1 MLFINIDKG
10 RVNEVGYKDTGAE
23 PLLASNLLEQF
34 PLVLEAGLAIE
45 EAFDLMVQNKLSQA
59 PVIDQ
64 GVYLGKLSIFSLF
77 GLVKMGKGGEKLA
90 PWAEK
95 QGPVL
100 AMEEDLAGKD
110 LKREEYYPVVDEQ
123 TNFQGVV
130 YYSRFEQEKRRQLKR
145 EVLRLRLVMESTHNG
160 IFAIDNRG
168 TIILFNSAA
177 ERMLGLKAK
186 DVIGKYV
193 LDAIPETGTV
203 RVLNTGKSEY
213 SQKVVTRGKTYV
225 SNRSP
230 LYHQGE
236 LVGVVAVFQDIT
248 ELEQVSS
255 ELETVKRLN
264 MELDTIINS
273 SYDGLMITDGNGTGI
288 KINSALSRVTGLE
301 EKHFVGKSI
310 EDLYKSGVFHYQAVT
325 VRALQEGR
333 RVTGIQKVNTG
344 KEVLVTGNPVFDSEG
359 RVIRVVTNVR
369 DITELN
375 RLQEELE
382 ETKALSAKY
391 HSELSKLKGQMEEE
405 SKIITNNR
413 KVKEIYELAGRVAQ
427 SDVTVLI
434 LGESGVGKEGL
445 ARLIHSKSSRSSNSQ
460 FVQIN
465 CGAIPENLLE
475 SELFG
480 YEPGAFT
487 GAHKSG
493 KKGLFEIAHQGTIFL
508 DEISE
513 LPLSLQ
519 VKLLRV
525 LQEQELY
532 RLGGTTPIKLDVR
545 IVAASNKNLR
555 QQADEGKFRED
566 LFYRLNVVP
575 LELPPL
581 RERPED
587 ILPLMIY
594 YVKYFNEKYKSNK
607 TLSPG
612 TIAAFQRY
620 HWPGNIRELINVV
633 ERLIVTSLEDLINIQ
648 QISAQTVMLQPV
660 KSLPVNVAELVPLK
674 EAKQMLE
681 QQLVAMALKRYPSI
695 RGAAQALGV
704 THSLILHKISQYKL
718 KDAGYS

>member
-1 MLFINIDKG
+1 
-10 RVNEVGYKDTGAE
+10 VVEVGYQDTGSE
-23 PLLASNLLEQF
+23 PLLAKNLLEQY
-34 PLVLEAGLAIE
+34 PLVMEADFSIDEALE
-45 EAFDLMVQNKLSQA
+45 LMVQNKLSQA
-59 PVIDQ
+59 PVVDQ
-64 GVYLGKLSIFSLF
+64 GIYLGKLNIFSLF
-77 GLVKMGKGGEKLA
+77 GLVKMGKGGEEIKL
-90 PWAEK
+90 WAEK
-95 QGPVL
+95 RDPVL
-100 AMEEDLAGKD
+100 DIEEDLVGNN
-110 LKREEYYPVVDEQ
+110 LNGEEFYPVVDEQ
-123 TNFQGVV
+123 SHFKGIV
-130 YYSRFEQEKRRQLKR
+130 YHSRLEQEKRNQLKR
-145 EVLRLRLVMESTHNG
+145 EVLRLGLVMESTHNG
-160 IFAIDNRG
+160 IFAINNRG

-186 DVIGKYV
+186 DVLGKYV
-193 LDAIPETGTV
+193 LDCIPETGTV

-213 SQKVVTRGKTYV
+213 SQKVVTRGQTYI

-230 LYHQGE
+230 LYHQGD

-255 ELETVKRLN
+255 ELDTVKRLN
-264 MELDTIINS
+264 MELDTIISS
-273 SYDGLMITDGNGTGI
+273 SYDGLMITDGNGTGM

-301 EKHFVGKSI
+301 ESHFVGKSI
-310 EDLYKSGVFHYQAVT
+310 EDLYKSGVFHYQAIT
-325 VRALQEGR
+325 VRALKEGR
-333 RVTGIQKVNTG
+333 RVTGIQKVNNG
-344 KEVLVTGNPVFDSEG
+344 KEVLVTGNPVLDSEG

-382 ETKALSAKY
+382 ESKALSAKY
-391 HSELSKLKGQMEEE
+391 HSELSKLKGQIAEE
-405 SKIITNNR
+405 SKIVTNNR
-413 KVKEIYELAGRVAQ
+413 RVKEIYDLAGRVAQ

-445 ARLIHSKSSRSSNSQ
+445 ARLIHSRSGRGSLGQ
-460 FVQIN
+460 FIQIN

-487 GAHKSG
+487 GANKSG
-493 KKGLFEIAHQGTIFL
+493 KKGLFEMAHQGTIFL

-513 LPLSLQ
+513 LPLLLQ

-532 RLGGTTPIKLDVR
+532 RLGGTAPIKLDVR

-555 QQADEGKFRED
+555 QQVDGGKFRED

-581 RERPED
+581 RDRPED
-587 ILPLMIY
+587 ILPLVLY
-594 YVKYFNEKYKSNK
+594 YVKFFNEKYKTNK
-607 TLSPG
+607 TFSPG

-620 HWPGNIRELINVV
+620 NWPGNIRELINAV
-633 ERLIVTSLEDLINIQ
+633 ERLIVTSLEDMINIE
-648 QISAQTVMLQPV
+648 QISSQTVMLQPV
-660 KSLPVNVAELVPLK
+660 KSTPISVTELVPLK
-674 EAKQMLE
+674 EAKQILE
-681 QQLVAMALKRYPSI
+681 RQLVNMALKRYPSI

-704 THSLILHKISQYKL
+704 THSLILYKISQYKL
-718 KDAGYS
+718 KDAAEN

>member
-1 MLFINIDKG
+1 M
-10 RVNEVGYKDTGAE
+10 GYKDTGAE
-23 PLLASNLLEQF
+23 PLLVKNLMEHY
-34 PLVLEAGLAIE
+34 PLVLEAELCIN
-45 EAFDLMVQNKLSQA
+45 EALELMVEHKLTQA
-59 PVIDQ
+59 PVVDQ
-64 GVYLGKLSIFSLF
+64 RNYLGRLSIFSLL
-77 GLVKMGKGGEKLA
+77 GLVKLGKAEEKIKL
-90 PWAEK
+90 WAEK
-95 QGPVL
+95 RDTL
-100 AMEEDLAGKD
+100 LDIEEDLAGKE
-110 LKREEYYPVVDEQ
+110 LKREEFYPVVDEQ
-123 TNFQGVV
+123 SHFKGIV
-130 YYSRFEQEKRRQLKR
+130 YHTRLEQEKRNQLKR
-145 EVLRLRLVMESTHNG
+145 EVLRLGLVMESTHNG

-168 TIILFNSAA
+168 TIIIFNSAA

-186 DVIGKYV
+186 DVLGKYV
-193 LDAIPETGTV
+193 LNSIPETGTV

-273 SYDGLMITDGNGTGI
+273 SYDGLMITDENGTGI
-288 KINSALSRVTGLE
+288 KINNALSRVTGLK

-310 EDLYKSGVFHYQAVT
+310 EDLYKSGVFHSQAIT
-325 VRALQEGR
+325 VRALKEGR

-391 HSELSKLKGQMEEE
+391 HSELSKLKGQIAEE

-413 KVKEIYELAGRVAQ
+413 KVKEIYDLAGRVAQ

-434 LGESGVGKEGL
+434 LGESGVGKEGV
-445 ARLIHSKSSRSSNSQ
+445 ARMIHSKSSRDNSGQ
-460 FVQIN
+460 FIQIN

-493 KKGLFEIAHQGTIFL
+493 KKGLFEMAHQGTIFL

-513 LPLSLQ
+513 LPLLLQ

-555 QQADEGKFRED
+555 QQVDEGKFRED

-581 RERPED
+581 RDRPED
-587 ILPLMIY
+587 ILPLVLY
-594 YVKYFNEKYKSNK
+594 YVKYFNEKYKTNK
-607 TLSPG
+607 TFSPG
-612 TIAAFQRY
+612 TIAAFQRCN
-620 HWPGNIRELINVV
+620 WPGNIRELINVV
-633 ERLIVTSLEDLINIQ
+633 ERLIVTSLEDLINIE
-648 QISAQTVMLQPV
+648 QINSQTVMLQPV
-660 KSLPVNVAELVPLK
+660 KSTPISVTELVPLK
-674 EAKQMLE
+674 EAKQILE
-681 QQLVAMALKRYPSI
+681 RQLVNMALKRYPSI

-704 THSLILHKISQYKL
+704 THSLILYKISQYKL
-718 KDAGYS
+718 KDAAEN